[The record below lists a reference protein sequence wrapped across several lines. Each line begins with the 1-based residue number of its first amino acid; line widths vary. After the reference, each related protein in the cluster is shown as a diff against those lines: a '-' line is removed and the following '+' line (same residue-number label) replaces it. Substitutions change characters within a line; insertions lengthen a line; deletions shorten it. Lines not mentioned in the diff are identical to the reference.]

1 MGLLGVM
8 TLSLSLINSLV
19 DGTLETKSA
28 SKLHN
33 TPTRTHCLYQRL
45 AIVIQ
50 IEKRVPTQSRFQHA
64 VDCKSRSDDCHR
76 RIYISRHAIDMA
88 QNRFLVYF

>member
-1 MGLLGVM
+1 MEP
-8 TLSLSLINSLV
+8 
-19 DGTLETKSA
+19 LEAKSA

-50 IEKRVPTQSRFQHA
+50 IEECVPTRSRFQHA
-64 VDCKSRSDDCHR
+64 VDCKSCSDDCHR
-76 RIYISRHAIDMA
+76 LIYNRRLAIDMA